1 MGLRVLFL
9 TPNPIEAANTRY
21 RIHQFLPYL
30 KSRGIE
36 CEIASFI
43 SSELFFDLYKR
54 GRIVRKITGMVGST
68 LRRVSDVMRARQVD
82 VVCVSREAMLFGPP
96 VIEWLISRVA
106 QCPIVFDFDDAVF
119 VSYVSP
125 TYGRFASWLKYPS
138 KSSRI
143 LAMSAHI
150 IAGNEYLA
158 SYARRHNSRVT
169 ILPTVVDT
177 EKFANPGHHPPGRS
191 VNGGGNGGIN
201 GSVNGGGNGG
211 INRSVNGAVIG
222 WIGSHSTSQ
231 YLDLI
236 APALQRLARR
246 RRFIFRVI
254 GAGRDVKIP
263 GVEVENLTWEMET
276 EIQDFRDLDVGVY
289 PIRDDEWARGKCA
302 FKAIQ
307 YMAAGVPCVASP
319 VGMTTEVIRSGVNGF
334 LADSTEEWVDLLD
347 RILEDGLLRE
357 RLSYEG
363 RLTVEEKYS
372 LKAHAPRLANVL
384 EETAGGSKRRRF

>member
-21 RIHQFLPYL
+21 RVYQFLPYL
-30 KSRGIE
+30 RSRGIE
-36 CEIASFI
+36 CEIAPFI
-43 SSELFFDLYKR
+43 SSGLFRDLYRR
-54 GRIVRKITGMVGST
+54 GRVIRKIAGMARSALG
-68 LRRVSDVMRARQVD
+68 RVADVARASRFD

-96 VIEWLISRVA
+96 VVEWLVNKVA
-106 QCPIVFDFDDAVF
+106 RCPIVFDFDDAVF

-150 IAGNEYLA
+150 TAGNEYLA
-158 SYARRHNSRVT
+158 SYARLHNRRVT

-177 EKFANPGHHPPGRS
+177 ELFANTDPHPRSNGHSISGPDIGPDIGP
-191 VNGGGNGGIN
+191 VIGP
-201 GSVNGGGNGG
+201 
-211 INRSVNGAVIG
+211 VIG
-222 WIGSHSTSQ
+222 WIGSHSTAQ

-246 RRFIFRVI
+246 QRFIFRVI
-254 GAGRDVKIP
+254 GAGSDVHIP
-263 GVEVENLTWEMET
+263 GVEVENRPWNLAT
-276 EIQDFRDLDVGVY
+276 EIQDFRGLDVGVY

-307 YMAAGVPCVASP
+307 YMAAGVPCVSSP
-319 VGMTTEVIRSGVNGF
+319 VGMTTEVIENGVNGF
-334 LADSTEEWVDLLD
+334 LASSTEEWVQALGLL
-347 RILEDGLLRE
+347 LEDRSLRE
-357 RLSYEG
+357 RLAYEG

-372 LKAHAPRLANVL
+372 LNVHAPRLANVL
-384 EETAGGSKRRRF
+384 EEAANGRAN

>member
-1 MGLRVLFL
+1 LRVLFL

-21 RIHQFLPYL
+21 RVCQFLPYL

-36 CEIASFI
+36 CEVAPFI
-43 SSELFFDLYKR
+43 TSELFRDLYRR
-54 GRIVRKITGMVGST
+54 GRIGRKAAGMARSAMWR
-68 LRRVSDVMRARQVD
+68 LADVARARWVD

-96 VIEWLISRVA
+96 VIEWLLSKVA
-106 QCPIVFDFDDAVF
+106 RRPIVFDFDDAVF

-125 TYGRFASWLKYPS
+125 TYGRLASWLKNPS

-143 LAMSAHI
+143 LEMSAHI

-177 EKFANPGHHPPGRS
+177 EMYAYANSPSRSNGRS
-191 VNGGGNGGIN
+191 REIP
-201 GSVNGGGNGG
+201 
-211 INRSVNGAVIG
+211 VIG
-222 WIGSHSTSQ
+222 WIGSHSTAQ

-246 RRFIFRVI
+246 RRFIFRVV
-254 GAGRDVKIP
+254 GAGREVNIP
-263 GVEVENLTWEMET
+263 GLEVENLPWAMET
-276 EIQDFRDLDVGVY
+276 EVRDFRDLDIGVY

-307 YMAAGVPCVASP
+307 YMAAGAPCVASP
-319 VGMTTEVIRSGVNGF
+319 VGMTSEVIRHGVNGF
-334 LADSTEEWVDLLD
+334 LADSTDEWVYCLERL
-347 RILEDGLLRE
+347 LEDESLSE
-357 RLSYEG
+357 RFSREG
-363 RLTVEEKYS
+363 RLIVEEKYS

-384 EETAGGSKRRRF
+384 EEAANGRAK